1 MNNLREVFQKY
12 AAVVFFDTETTGL
25 DAKTCQI
32 IELAAIRIE
41 QTDRGTLRMAAN
53 LDEFI
58 RLPEGEKLPEQITK
72 LTGITDE
79 MLEKEGLDE
88 ADVVSDFEK
97 LLDDTAG
104 PVLLAAHNAQFDLL
118 FTQAMAGRYDRPLA
132 ELLARA
138 DYLDTLTVYKDR
150 RAYPHKL
157 ANAIAAYKLEDKVQ
171 NSHRAIDDVAALF
184 EVCKAMD
191 DERADLLEYVNI
203 FGYNPKYG
211 VSGPRID
218 GVTYWPQRFNKFMQ
232 SPRGTDK
239 MVASIPETPTPT
251 PTHEATEAPTFVF
264 MDDEGIPVNW
274 EHLTDAWAAEAG
286 YEKRYTL
293 TDAERLE
300 IAQVITAEAAG
311 EPFAGKVAVAQCI
324 LQVCEDE
331 GIRPPEAL
339 RRYKYSTRRPE
350 PTPEALEAVEAVFDF
365 GHVATSEP
373 IRYFYAPDLVESSWH
388 ESQVYVMTI
397 NNHKFFKEAEQ

>member
-1 MNNLREVFQKY
+1 MLKKRG
-12 AAVVFFDTETTGL
+12 AAPTQPRNRSAGYRKKRKQPTLILHRFAGFFKRRSWPQALALALVALSVFFLLHWLIVSAGGTE
-25 DAKTCQI
+25 K
-32 IELAAIRIE
+32 
-41 QTDRGTLRMAAN
+41 MAAS
-53 LDEFI
+53 
-58 RLPEGEKLPEQITK
+58 
-72 LTGITDE
+72 
-79 MLEKEGLDE
+79 
-88 ADVVSDFEK
+88 A
-97 LLDDTAG
+97 
-104 PVLLAAHNAQFDLL
+104 
-118 FTQAMAGRYDRPLA
+118 
-132 ELLARA
+132 
-138 DYLDTLTVYKDR
+138 
-150 RAYPHKL
+150 
-157 ANAIAAYKLEDKVQ
+157 
-171 NSHRAIDDVAALF
+171 
-184 EVCKAMD
+184 
-191 DERADLLEYVNI
+191 
-203 FGYNPKYG
+203 
-211 VSGPRID
+211 
-218 GVTYWPQRFNKFMQ
+218 
-232 SPRGTDK
+232 
-239 MVASIPETPTPT
+239 PETPTQTPT
-251 PTHEATEAPTFVF
+251 PTYKATEAPTFVF
-264 MDDEGIPVNW
+264 MDEEGQLVNW

-350 PTPEALEAVEAVFDF
+350 PTEEALEAVEAVFDF

>member
-1 MNNLREVFQKY
+1 MTLKTKNG
-12 AAVVFFDTETTGL
+12 AAQTQPRNRSAGYRKRRKQPTLILHRFAHFFKQRSWPQALALTLVALSVFFL
-25 DAKTCQI
+25 LHWLI
-32 IELAAIRIE
+32 
-41 QTDRGTLRMAAN
+41 
-53 LDEFI
+53 
-58 RLPEGEKLPEQITK
+58 
-72 LTGITDE
+72 
-79 MLEKEGLDE
+79 
-88 ADVVSDFEK
+88 VS
-97 LLDDTAG
+97 AG
-104 PVLLAAHNAQFDLL
+104 
-118 FTQAMAGRYDRPLA
+118 
-132 ELLARA
+132 
-138 DYLDTLTVYKDR
+138 
-150 RAYPHKL
+150 
-157 ANAIAAYKLEDKVQ
+157 
-171 NSHRAIDDVAALF
+171 
-184 EVCKAMD
+184 
-191 DERADLLEYVNI
+191 
-203 FGYNPKYG
+203 
-211 VSGPRID
+211 
-218 GVTYWPQRFNKFMQ
+218 
-232 SPRGTDK
+232 GTDK

-251 PTHEATEAPTFVF
+251 PTHKATEAPTFVF
-264 MDDEGIPVNW
+264 MDDEGIPVDW

-373 IRYFYAPDLVESSWH
+373 IRYFYAPDLVESNWH